1 MLKSKDPR
9 IYDSKTNFFAS
20 KKTDENDDDA
30 DVDAD
35 DGKKKK
41 KAKKEKPM
49 TIADLERKVMLEK
62 GGKFEEMDEFK
73 PSTRSEQKNKNT
85 FAPFFSNDLSSL
97 NGLCPKEPFLKVILN
112 QKLSWT

>member
-9 IYDSKTNFFAS
+9 IYDSKTNFFSS
-20 KKTDENDDDA
+20 KKDDENDAADDDDA
-30 DVDAD
+30 

-41 KAKKEKPM
+41 KSKKEKPM

-73 PSTRSEQKNKNT
+73 PSTRSGKTIDMKT
-85 FAPFFSNDLSSL
+85 
-97 NGLCPKEPFLKVILN
+97 
-112 QKLSWT
+112 

>member
-20 KKTDENDDDA
+20 KKIDENDDDA
-30 DVDAD
+30 DVDADDD

-73 PSTRSEQKNKNT
+73 PSTRSEQKTLLFLSFPMT
-85 FAPFFSNDLSSL
+85 FLR
-97 NGLCPKEPFLKVILN
+97 
-112 QKLSWT
+112 